1 MKSLKEI
8 RTELVNEIVAIVK
21 KAGGE
26 INISDIDEG
35 TSPILQDDVRDG
47 NNTYFLDK
55 VEVTDDGLSLD
66 GSSAYANFS
75 WTGNNLPIEALEGV
89 LVFLKEHEEDLN
101 KLQNRKNP
109 IKPRILAQLNGYPDV
124 GRQVPL
130 RKHYYHWDGREFD
143 SVLLHGKG
151 HGLRLF
157 NGPMFKKTKDPKWM
171 MPMETLPV
179 HELYDILSDVRLWC
193 GTLLTDM
200 AVHEP
205 ASLDIPDTVTLLFHH
220 LDTFSL
226 SGCLKRDVV
235 EEAVCDVVDDIEN
248 GDYTFG
254 YDVNPMT
261 PLPFILR
268 MDSFQGYGVEDA
280 VSLTGVRIGTESCG
294 GKAVLTLLSSGEEVC
309 SVLPDA
315 NGMMPLRGAQTW
327 MPDES
332 LWLLEEWLNFFKNN
346 GTKIIKS

>member
-1 MKSLKEI
+1 MKTLKEI
-8 RTELVNEIVAIVK
+8 RTEMVEEIVAIVR

-26 INISDIDEG
+26 IYISDIDEG

-55 VEVTDDGLSLD
+55 VEVTEDGLSLD

-89 LVFLKEHEEDLN
+89 LVFLKEHEEELN
-101 KLQNRKNP
+101 KPQNRKNP
-109 IKPRILAQLNGYPDV
+109 IKARILAQLNGYPDV

-151 HGLRLF
+151 HRLRLF
-157 NGPMFKKTKDPKWM
+157 NGPMFKKTKDPKWTM
-171 MPMETLPV
+171 TVESLPV

-200 AVHEP
+200 AVREP
-205 ASLDIPDTVTLLFHH
+205 ASLDLPDTVTLLLRH
-220 LDTFSL
+220 LDAFSL
-226 SGCLKRDVV
+226 SGRLKRDIV
-235 EEAVCDVVDDIEN
+235 EEAVCDVVNDIEN
-248 GDYTFG
+248 GDYAFD
-254 YDVNPMT
+254 YEANPTT
-261 PLPFILR
+261 PFPFILR
-268 MDSFQGYGVEDA
+268 MDSFQGYCVDDA
-280 VSLTGVRIGTESCG
+280 VNLTGVRVGAGSCG

-309 SVLPDA
+309 SVVPDA
-315 NGMMPLRGAQTW
+315 NGMMTLRSAQTW

-332 LWLLEEWLNFFKNN
+332 LWFLEEWLNFFKNN
-346 GTKIIKS
+346 GTKIK